1 MNLKDYITDLAF
13 RNQPFLSYVDYRML
27 ISDNPQ
33 FERYE
38 FDDIKNYY
46 TLYEKQ
52 REKVSQRATKYL
64 HDYIEEKNIAPNK
77 SLSQLFQLAA
87 FRERK
92 FLVNQEEI
100 FAHYVDKKRRE
111 AGYPSLL
118 NQNLPKPPP
127 PPKPK
132 LDLSPAKK
140 FIYDNLVLKN
150 KNLLSQDEFLNFCL
164 NHLKN
169 YTSKISQ
176 LYTQY
181 KKDYN
186 NYHKHDPVMP
196 AVAPDLTL
204 PFPFRSKLN
213 EFKKGQKQGL
223 FNDEIKFT
231 DEESDKKAKKL
242 KNELSRPSF
251 APYPYSWEIDHLQY
265 DKNHITYLFC
275 LNINTRYLY
284 VIPVNNKS
292 AQETRKAIETLIEKE
307 QNNFNHPVNNIRGDG
322 DKGFESLKDYFPNI
336 NFYFTSSKFTYH
348 NKLIDAV
355 MRTLRNAL
363 NDDSL
368 WDGKHDEIIQ
378 QLVYYYNFTTHR
390 VIKMKPIDLHCNIDK
405 EWEYIRKKTE
415 ELNDVKIKQH
425 YRGLWDY
432 KPGDRLRIHFEYSKT
447 NQLFDKRRRQFDKEG
462 TFIEYVG
469 GNCRIK
475 LDNNSIVDVPIYFTI
490 KK

>member
-1 MNLKDYITDLAF
+1 MNINEYISDLAY
-13 RNQPFLSYVDYRML
+13 RNYPLLEYFDFKGEIRKRWSYDKY
-27 ISDNPQ
+27 DNDEVGDFYIQ
-33 FERYE
+33 YKNERN
-38 FDDIKNYY
+38 KAC
-46 TLYEKQ
+46 K
-52 REKVSQRATKYL
+52 SATKYL
-64 HDYIEEKNIAPNK
+64 HDYIEVNNIASGK
-77 SLSQLFQLAA
+77 TLGELFKLAA
-87 FRERK
+87 FKNRK
-92 FLVNQEEI
+92 YLVNQEEI
-100 FAHYVDKKRRE
+100 YAHYLEKKHQE
-111 AGYPSLL
+111 AVKPPVL
-118 NQNLPKPPP
+118 NHPLPKPPP
-127 PPKPK
+127 PPIPK

-140 FIYDNLVLKN
+140 FIYDNLVLRN
-150 KNLLSQDEFLNFCL
+150 KKLLSQEEFINFCL

-169 YTSKISQ
+169 YASKISQ

-186 NYHKHDPVMP
+186 NYHKHDPVLP
-196 AVAPDLTL
+196 AVTPDMTL
-204 PFPFRSKLN
+204 PFPFRSKLK
-213 EFKKGQKQGL
+213 EFEKGQEKG
-223 FNDEIKFT
+223 FWNNEIKFT
-231 DEESDKKAKKL
+231 DEPSDKQAKRL

-284 VIPVNNKS
+284 AIPVNNKS
-292 AQETRKAIETLIEKE
+292 AQETRKAIEILINKE
-307 QNNFNHPVNNIRGDG
+307 RENFNHPVNNIRGDG
-322 DKGFESLKDYFPNI
+322 DKGFEQLKNYFPHI

-390 VIKMKPIDLHCNIDK
+390 AIGMRPKDLHWNIEK

-415 ELNDVKIKQH
+415 ELNDVKLKQ
-425 YRGLWDY
+425 YQYGLFNY

-469 GNCRIK
+469 GNCRVR